1 MGRRSS
7 ADLIPFYRS
16 VIGWFLPW
24 ALIAGV
30 VAVALVLA
38 LDAVGGPGEAS
49 PKAGDGVAESP
60 SSTLPSLDK
69 EPPTP
74 PPDSTPSTEPTESG
88 DPSDKKPPPSNLG
101 AGISVQILS
110 GQGAESVA
118 QRLER
123 RLQALGYVIV
133 VTSPT
138 SGNHPRTTVH
148 WSTPADK
155 EDAQALADAFGWL
168 AEQRPENL
176 SPTVNIHVVIG
187 ADGL

>member
-7 ADLIPFYRS
+7 ADLSPFYRS

-30 VAVALVLA
+30 MAVALVLA
-38 LDAVGGPGEAS
+38 LDAVGGPGEPP
-49 PKAGDGVAESP
+49 PKAGDGVTESP

-74 PPDSTPSTEPTESG
+74 PADSTPSTEPTQPG

-101 AGISVQILS
+101 AGISVQILNGPES
-110 GQGAESVA
+110 ESVA
-118 QRLER
+118 ERLEK
-123 RLQALGYVIV
+123 RLQGLGYVIV
-133 VTSPT
+133 ATSPT
-138 SGNHPRTTVH
+138 VGNHPRTTVH
-148 WSTPADK
+148 WSTTADK
-155 EDAQALADAFGWL
+155 EDAQALADAFGWH
-168 AEQRPENL
+168 AEPRPDNL
-176 SPTVNIHVVIG
+176 STTVNVHVVIG